1 MTAAA
6 AFTRPDIRCSAAAAA
21 AAANASAAAYV
32 AAAVIAVSRDICF

>member
-6 AFTRPDIRCSAAAAA
+6 AFTRPDVRCSDAAA

-32 AAAVIAVSRDICF
+32 AAAVIAVTRDICF